1 MANLSQE
8 KRKKMIKFLDELKSK
23 CNDDKSIGS
32 LNEIRNHLLD
42 KKYGLV
48 WEEHS
53 EHVDKMMLENIPV
66 FTEYLERKVVSDN
79 NLPYNFILE
88 GDNLQSLHLLEKT
101 HKGKIDV
108 IYIDPPY
115 NRGKNDFVYDDDF
128 IDKTDTYRHSKW
140 LSFMSKRLLIAR
152 ELLSDRG
159 LIFISIDDNEV
170 ATLKML
176 MDEIFT
182 EGLFI
187 NQFIWQRNSSNKTEK
202 GKFTVNTE
210 YVLLYAKDSNYI
222 LNSVYKPL
230 TLASIKAY
238 NKDDNDG
245 RGKYQSVSLQKTKD
259 PGPETTYDYVDNNG
273 KVWKCPA
280 KGWRMIQEKIKA
292 LENDNRLILT
302 GRTLRVKDYWNE
314 REDDGKRIDT
324 LWNDLPENSKGSSE
338 LENIIGQQDVFD
350 NPKPV
355 DLIKRCIQIGS
366 KDAIVLDF
374 FAGSGTA
381 AQAVLKA
388 NLEDGGNRKFIICTN
403 NEISKKKQIE
413 YFVSNNYIDKVPR
426 KNTNAEKEWLINWAN
441 FKKSEVYKE
450 QILTDDY
457 QKLGICNG
465 VTYPRVRTVITGI
478 RKDGSKYSD
487 GLPANLKYFKCSWT
501 PRKPDDYLLSNAL
514 CLHIKEMI
522 ELQNAIEI
530 DQNKNVLILNKDD
543 FKKTILNSEI
553 YDNIEKIWINQNILF
568 KADEMELLNN
578 KGFSYI
584 PKGFFGQE
592 LKEVAE

>member
-8 KRKKMIKFLDELKSK
+8 KRKKMIEFLDELKSK
-23 CNDDKSIGS
+23 CDDDKSIGS

-53 EHVDKMMLENIPV
+53 EKVEEMLNESIPI
-66 FTEYLERKVVSDN
+66 FTEDAERKIVRSEK
-79 NLPYNFILE
+79 LQYNFILE

-101 HKGKIDV
+101 HKGKIDL

-128 IDKTDTYRHSKW
+128 IDKTDAYRHSKW
-140 LSFMSKRLLIAR
+140 LSFMSKRLSIAK
-152 ELLSDRG
+152 ELLSEGG

-176 MDEIFT
+176 MDEIFA

-187 NQFIWQRNSSNKTEK
+187 NQFVWQRNSSNKTEK
-202 GKFTVNTE
+202 DKFTINTE
-210 YVLLYAKDSNYI
+210 YVLLYAKDSDYV

-230 TLASIKAY
+230 AQATIKMY
-238 NKDDNDG
+238 CKDDNDG
-245 RGKYQSVSLQKTKD
+245 RGKYRLYPMQKTKD

-273 KVWKCPA
+273 KIWKCPP
-280 KGWRMIQEKIKA
+280 KGWRMCYSKVKA
-292 LENDNRLILT
+292 LENDGRLCLENS
-302 GRTLRVKDYWNE
+302 TLSEKAYWNE

-338 LENIIGQQDVFD
+338 LESIIGLQDVFD

-355 DLIKRCIQIGS
+355 DLIKRCIQIGN
-366 KDAIVLDF
+366 KNAIVLDF
-374 FAGSGTA
+374 FAGSGTT

-388 NLEDGGNRKFIICTN
+388 NLEDSGNRKFIICTN

-413 YFVSNNYIDKVPR
+413 YFVTNNFIEKAPR
-426 KNTNAEKEWLINWAN
+426 KNTNAEDDWLKSWSE
-441 FKKSEVYKE
+441 FKKSNVYKE
-450 QILTDDY
+450 QILTNDY
-457 QKLGICNG
+457 QTLGICNG
-465 VTYPRVRTVITGI
+465 VTYPRVKTVITGI
-478 RKDGSKYSD
+478 RNDGSKYSD

-501 PRKPDDYLLSNAL
+501 PRKPENYLLSNAL

-530 DQNKNVLILNKDD
+530 DQKKNVLILNKDD
-543 FKKTILNSEI
+543 FKKTILDKDI
-553 YDNIEKIWINQNILF
+553 YNKIEKIWINQNILF
-568 KADEMELLNN
+568 NASEMELLNN
-578 KGFSYI
+578 KGFNYI
-584 PKGFFGQE
+584 PRGFFGQE